1 MCLNWIIGQPFSPL
15 VDQSVE
21 ILTLWTQEV
30 NNKNHDQ
37 ASNNTLPSLIYKHMA
52 GSSQPQLFFAAGC
65 LFADFVI
72 AVKFCLVIKSL

>member
-30 NNKNHDQ
+30 NNKNHEQ

-52 GSSQPQLFFAAGC
+52 GSSQPQHFFAAEWV
-65 LFADFVI
+65 FADFAI
-72 AVKFCLVIKSL
+72 AVIFSPVIKTL

>member
-30 NNKNHDQ
+30 NNKNHEQ
-37 ASNNTLPSLIYKHMA
+37 ASNNTLPSLIYK
-52 GSSQPQLFFAAGC
+52 QLG
-65 LFADFVI
+65 LNHVYVI
-72 AVKFCLVIKSL
+72 LSHRRDTITSV